1 MLQIGVDTITQQAG
15 ILKPGR
21 SVGQGQI
28 ANDTFFLIEDG
39 VVAMKC
45 AMESKVEKK
54 ILQGVPVFL
63 FQSLAKRF
71 LILPHEIQIQLV
83 GGETRSVPLDNEHR
97 HFNRRNKVVVVMLQ
111 CKLLGLQQVGIGLR
125 KIVEIIKIEQSNGV
139 DGFDASLDVI
149 VALLFSIIAVGN
161 DCVANQGTVGAVD
174 DAPLVV
180 GHRHELLAR

>member
-1 MLQIGVDTITQQAG
+1 
-15 ILKPGR
+15 
-21 SVGQGQI
+21 
-28 ANDTFFLIEDG
+28 
-39 VVAMKC
+39 
-45 AMESKVEKK
+45 
-54 ILQGVPVFL
+54 
-63 FQSLAKRF
+63 
-71 LILPHEIQIQLV
+71 
-83 GGETRSVPLDNEHR
+83 
-97 HFNRRNKVVVVMLQ
+97 MLQ

-174 DAPLVV
+174 DAPPVV